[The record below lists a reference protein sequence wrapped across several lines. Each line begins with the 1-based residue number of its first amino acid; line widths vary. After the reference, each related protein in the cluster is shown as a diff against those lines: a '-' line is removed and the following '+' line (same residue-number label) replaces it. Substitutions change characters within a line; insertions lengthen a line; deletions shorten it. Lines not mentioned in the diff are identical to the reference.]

1 MQIGLIGLGRMGMN
15 MGRRWLKGGHGVVSY
30 NRTYAKTE
38 ELAKEGA
45 AAAKTLRDLVSALRA
60 PRVVWLMLPAGA
72 PTEEHLAEL
81 VPLLSKGDLVV
92 DGANNYYKDD
102 VRHAEQ
108 LKAKGLDFM

>member
-15 MGRRWLKGGHGVVSY
+15 MGRRWLKGGHEVIAY
-30 NRTYAKTE
+30 NRTYSKSE

-45 AAAKTLRDLVSALRA
+45 KPAKSLADFVQALKS

-72 PTEEHLAEL
+72 PTEEHLSEL
-81 VPLLSKGDLVV
+81 TPLLSKGDMIV

-102 VRHAEQ
+102 IRH
-108 LKAKGLDFM
+108 